1 VSPETEKARRKLV
14 DEIVE
19 SEPRLKRARESQREH
34 LQYLLR
40 KRADLDAALA
50 SLAPAAVE
58 GEPVGFISQAAVK
71 MLKAG
76 NAVCIAG
83 KADEYF
89 FVPVYTATQV
99 AALTAQCEGLTRW
112 KRGDKVKWKS
122 ADGNTNRGYIVS
134 ANSVRIN
141 IGNGYIHSVDP
152 VEWGLEHD
160 TEAANRGVV

>member
-1 VSPETEKARRKLV
+1 MRLSRANRDSSVHGNRSGSICNTCC
-14 DEIVE
+14 E
-19 SEPRLKRARESQREH
+19 SAPIWTP
-34 LQYLLR
+34 
-40 KRADLDAALA
+40 
-50 SLAPAAVE
+50 LAPAAVE